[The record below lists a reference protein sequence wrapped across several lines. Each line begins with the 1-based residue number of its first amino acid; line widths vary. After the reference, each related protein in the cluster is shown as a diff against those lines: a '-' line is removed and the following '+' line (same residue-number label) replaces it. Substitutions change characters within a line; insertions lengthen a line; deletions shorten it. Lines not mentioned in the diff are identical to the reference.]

1 MKTFRQFIIEMDP
14 RTRSSIKPQIIRVER
29 PSPPPKSMPSVKSK
43 IVDSP
48 NAVKSGVSILGAIR
62 SLRSPAALAGAAL
75 GNVLSTPSS
84 RTAPGTLDA
93 ARSSG
98 YYKPTLKRPNGPIG
112 KGGEK
117 YL

>member
-1 MKTFRQFIIEMDP
+1 MKTFREFILEMDP

-29 PSPPPKSMPSVKSK
+29 PTPPPKPMPAAKSK

-48 NAVKSGVSILGAIR
+48 IKSGVSILGAIK

-75 GNVLSTPSS
+75 GNVLSTPPNA
-84 RTAPGTLDA
+84 TASGTLDA
-93 ARSSG
+93 AKSRG
-98 YYKPTLKRPNGPIG
+98 DYKYTPKRPNGPIG